1 MSTGTT
7 LRVHAGHHVCHSSR
21 VNPQI
26 NNPQVKDVLAP
37 HLERRSSRASSFVHL
52 SFTSDRVI
60 LKFGIQALKAL
71 SLASSSTPS
80 ADGYYIA
87 AITALYQQDYRRLRL
102 LFQDLVLEI
111 NINSARSILD
121 SRLAA
126 SVLPSSCKISVGT
139 SGTRDVKLAAKKSI
153 NCSRAVQLQF
163 DGGRTNGRA
172 VCFTPLN
179 IAGLSAGR
187 HTKAGSSVD
196 PFGKVLEASLQGA
209 GTSWHRHVEAT
220 CLTVGGVEEVRS
232 AGFKLKD
239 VHGLDRLIRGRGSD
253 LHIEALYGRETHQEE
268 GGCAALEAVR
278 THGPTQGLEAYTLRT
293 HGKLNT
299 KEKKKNGTRAPK
311 CHQQQQKAHA
321 TPNAVGDVRRL
332 DSFWYYGVV
341 KAKWD

>member
-7 LRVHAGHHVCHSSR
+7 LRVHAGHHVGHSRR

-37 HLERRSSRASSFVHL
+37 HLERRSSRASSCVHL

-60 LKFGIQALKAL
+60 LKFGIQALKAR

-126 SVLPSSCKISVGT
+126 SVLPSSCRISVGT

-153 NCSRAVQLQF
+153 NCSRAVQLQ
-163 DGGRTNGRA
+163 
-172 VCFTPLN
+172 
-179 IAGLSAGR
+179 
-187 HTKAGSSVD
+187 
-196 PFGKVLEASLQGA
+196 
-209 GTSWHRHVEAT
+209 
-220 CLTVGGVEEVRS
+220 
-232 AGFKLKD
+232 
-239 VHGLDRLIRGRGSD
+239 
-253 LHIEALYGRETHQEE
+253 
-268 GGCAALEAVR
+268 
-278 THGPTQGLEAYTLRT
+278 
-293 HGKLNT
+293 
-299 KEKKKNGTRAPK
+299 
-311 CHQQQQKAHA
+311 
-321 TPNAVGDVRRL
+321 
-332 DSFWYYGVV
+332 
-341 KAKWD
+341 